1 MHDSVLERSNIKLI
15 DSGFKKSASGQ
26 APIAP
31 TIIAN
36 VGELRRTD
44 IKQISLD
51 GKVKKVATGDE
62 ENPRTEKEGIMIT
75 GNDKN
80 TCFYEFKHGCYG
92 TIGGCR
98 KPHIGKQNIK
108 ISKDVYTPN
117 ICTACKPQFINAV
130 KTGKCV

>member
-15 DSGFKKSASGQ
+15 DSGFKRSASDQ

-31 TIIAN
+31 TIIAT

-51 GKVKKVATGDE
+51 GKVKKVATGDL
-62 ENPRTEKEGIMIT
+62 ENPQTEKEGIMIT

-80 TCFYEFKHGCYG
+80 T
-92 TIGGCR
+92 
-98 KPHIGKQNIK
+98 
-108 ISKDVYTPN
+108 
-117 ICTACKPQFINAV
+117 
-130 KTGKCV
+130 